1 MTWRRFIEEAGPMLF
16 AIVITVA
23 MAFYVNRLTSK
34 ENEDLLKDFA
44 TFSLGVSTA
53 LGGILLTIFTIVHSI
68 NTKRMVLLRKNDL
81 YGRLISFLNSSI
93 ASHAVVVFLS
103 LIIVL
108 PILKSAKFTIHSA
121 SFPISVSVWMVYA
134 FATFLSFGLS
144 YRFISIFLHTLSDES
159 NFSTN

>member
-1 MTWRRFIEEAGPMLF
+1 MLF

-23 MAFYVNRLTSK
+23 LTFYVNNLTSK

-68 NTKRMVLLRKNDL
+68 NTKRMVLLRQNDL
-81 YGRLISFLNSSI
+81 YKRLISFLNSSI

-103 LIIVL
+103 LIIIL
-108 PILKSAKFTIHSA
+108 PILKSAKFTIHTTA
-121 SFPISVSVWMVYA
+121 FPIAVSAWMVYA

-144 YRFISIFLHTLSDES
+144 YRFISIFLHTLSDET
-159 NFSTN
+159 NFSSN